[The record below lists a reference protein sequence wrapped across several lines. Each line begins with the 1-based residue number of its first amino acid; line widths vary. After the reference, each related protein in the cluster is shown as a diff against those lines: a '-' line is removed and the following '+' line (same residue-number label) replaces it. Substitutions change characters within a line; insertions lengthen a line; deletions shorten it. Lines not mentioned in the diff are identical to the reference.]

1 MGFTN
6 NCLITKNTEELRN
19 ELLKMGRI
27 EERNNGNSW
36 NYDCLL
42 CYDDK
47 FIQLDVFDP
56 IDLIELKEDEYVN
69 CMDKEDMFLAI
80 ASLRDDS
87 DINQFF
93 VCDVSLGSINYPE
106 SIIPKGSLMKCLT
119 DKWLYPKNKFDS
131 TGIPSHKATVQE
143 LIEHFK

>member
-56 IDLIELKEDEYVN
+56 IDLIELREDEYVN

-80 ASLRDDS
+80 ASLRDDT
-87 DINQFF
+87 DINQWFIM
-93 VCDVSLGSINYPE
+93 DIEAYLNL
-106 SIIPKGSLMKCLT
+106 PKGSWFKATSLGGGYHVGCQIEP
-119 DKWLYPKNKFDS
+119 LYC
-131 TGIPSHKATVQE
+131 HKLTVQE

>member
-19 ELLKMGRI
+19 KLIKLGRI
-27 EERNNGNSW
+27 EERNNGNSYH
-36 NYDCLL
+36 YDCLL
-42 CYDDK
+42 CYDNK

-56 IDLIELKEDEYVN
+56 IDLIELEEDEYVN

-80 ASLRDDS
+80 ASLRDDLS
-87 DINQFF
+87 KNQWF
-93 VCDVSLGSINYPE
+93 VDNNNNFIYCEQMELKNVLDNNIQYENY
-106 SIIPKGSLMKCLT
+106 CVY
-119 DKWLYPKNKFDS
+119 DF
-131 TGIPSHKATVQE
+131 HKATVQE